1 MLGEYVGVDW
11 EVDKSVV
18 LWGIV
23 DGWVDRGVVLG
34 ENVDVDGREDREV
47 K

>member
-1 MLGEYVGVDW
+1 M
-11 EVDKSVV
+11 
-18 LWGIV
+18 

-47 K
+47 KRKRKMWMGQ